1 MIPFAS
7 RVRTALRHLDIV
19 FLVVAV
25 ALFVGTVCRLFNNV
39 EDDAFIPMRYGL
51 NFWRG
56 AGWVMNPGE
65 HVEGCTSPLHLVLV
79 TSLLRFCSPGQT
91 LWAQKIL
98 GIGIGAAVLVLTWRI
113 GRHLLPRRWVAGVIP
128 LLIASRP
135 EFALSMTNGLETGLA
150 TLLVTEGVAALLTA
164 GRGEDVDLR
173 PSAWLFLGAAL
184 ARPELAL
191 TFPLL
196 FLLLMPRGGPRRE
209 GWVALACYCLPLLLG
224 LGLRWLY
231 YGALVPNTYWAKH
244 LPPDIAF
251 AMGLH
256 YLEYFDLFGI
266 PWLSLFFYGI
276 GCLVLVRRQGPER
289 IVLPVVIG
297 LHLLFLLRSGGD
309 WMVDGRFY
317 VIMLPLCAVLWGV
330 ALDFLW
336 RLAVRAPAGAGAGH
350 RVAAPLLAGI
360 LAAGL
365 AAELGGVSEHSA
377 ARLASLAG
385 MHSLTASLRT
395 HAPLEEWR
403 CGNHEGRLAVGRW
416 VAAHARP
423 GQTVLSSEMGLA
435 TVTNPTVRFLDIRGL
450 TDSKIARM
458 SDCPREINGIQ
469 GERLW
474 MADTQPLGR
483 YLHGRRPEW
492 VALVWNVYR
501 GDLNGAGN
509 SSDLYVPAGLFP
521 IYCDGRWLTVAT
533 WRRRD
538 IPNEAFASCH
548 N

>member
-7 RVRTALRHLDIV
+7 RVRTALRHLDFV
-19 FLVVAV
+19 FLLVAV
-25 ALFVGTVCRLFNNV
+25 ALFVATVCRLFNNV

-79 TSLLRFCSPGQT
+79 TFLLRFCSPDQT
-91 LWAQKIL
+91 LWAEKLL
-98 GIGIGAAVLVLTWRI
+98 GLAIGIAVLVLTWRI
-113 GRHLLPRRWVAGVIP
+113 GRPLLSSRWVAGVIP

-135 EFALSMTNGLETGLA
+135 EFAISMTNGLETGLA
-150 TLLVTEGVAALLTA
+150 TLLVTAGAAALLTA
-164 GRGEDVDLR
+164 RRGEGADLR

-196 FLLLMPRGGPRRE
+196 FLLLMPRGGPRRR
-209 GWVALACYCLPLLLG
+209 GWAALACYCLPLLLC

-231 YGALVPNTYWAKH
+231 YGAWVPNTYWAKH
-244 LPPDIAF
+244 LPADIAF

-266 PWLSLFFYGI
+266 PWLSLFFYGL
-276 GCLVLVRRQGPER
+276 GCFVLVRRQGPAR

-317 VIMLPLCAVLWGV
+317 VIMLPLCAVLWGM
-330 ALDFLW
+330 ALDSLW
-336 RLAVRAPAGAGAGH
+336 RLAVRAPPGAGAGH
-350 RVAAPLLAGI
+350 RVAAPLLAGT
-360 LAAGL
+360 LVAGL
-365 AAELGGVSEHSA
+365 AAALGGVSAHNA
-377 ARLASLAG
+377 ARLSILAG
-385 MHSLTASLRT
+385 MHSLTASLGP

-435 TVTNPTVRFLDIRGL
+435 TVTNPAVRFLDIRGL
-450 TDSKIARM
+450 TDSEIARM
-458 SDCPREINGIQ
+458 AGCPREINGIQ

-483 YLHGRRPEW
+483 YLHGRHPEW
-492 VALVWNVYR
+492 VALIWDVYQSNLI
-501 GDLNGAGN
+501 GVEN
-509 SSDLYVPAGLFP
+509 SNDLYVPAGVFP
-521 IYCDGRWLTVAT
+521 IYCDGRWLRVAT

-538 IPNEAFASCH
+538 IPNEALASCH